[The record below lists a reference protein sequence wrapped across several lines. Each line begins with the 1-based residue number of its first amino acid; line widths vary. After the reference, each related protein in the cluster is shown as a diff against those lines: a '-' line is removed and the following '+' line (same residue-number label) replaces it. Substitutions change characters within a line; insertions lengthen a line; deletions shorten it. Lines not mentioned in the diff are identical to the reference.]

1 MGREHLNQALQ
12 DLGYRLTPQRLMVL
26 EMIAESTDHISAE
39 DIYDRVRACYPH
51 INISTIYRT
60 LELLK
65 QLGLVTVTDMGDG
78 RISYHYADR
87 GHHHHLICHRC
98 GARLEL
104 DESLLGPLKKT
115 LMKECGF
122 QADLRHLAIFGRC
135 RACQK

>member
-1 MGREHLNQALQ
+1 MGRERLYQALQ

-26 EMIAESTDHISAE
+26 EIIAESTDHISAE
-39 DIYDRVRACYPH
+39 DIYDRVRARYPH

-60 LELLK
+60 LDLLN

-78 RISYHYADR
+78 RISYHYADK

-98 GARLEL
+98 GTKLEL

-115 LMKECGF
+115 LMKEYGF

-135 RACQK
+135 RDCQK

>member
-1 MGREHLNQALQ
+1 MEIERLYQALQ
-12 DLGYRLTPQRLMVL
+12 ELGYRLTPQRLMVI
-26 EMIAESTDHISAE
+26 EIITESTDHISAE
-39 DIYDRVRACYPH
+39 DIYGRVRARYPH

-78 RISYHYADR
+78 CITYHYTDK

-98 GARLEL
+98 GAKLEL
-104 DESLLGPLKKT
+104 DESLFVSLKKA
-115 LMKECGF
+115 LIKEYGF

-135 RACQK
+135 KACR